1 MLKSIALDAALALGA
16 APALAQIGNP
26 AMPIEIKMKHGSDR
40 VTVRGVLVQNGACCT
55 YVFKARAGQKLYWG
69 ESGAVARMVITYPDG
84 NADGPGLPNPQPL
97 PQSGVYTLAISPDL
111 MADGAFG
118 PYVLKLRIPPN

>member
-1 MLKSIALDAALALGA
+1 MLKSVALAAALALCA

-26 AMPIEIKMKHGSDR
+26 AMPIEIKMKPGTDR

-55 YVFKARAGQKLYWG
+55 YVFKGS
-69 ESGAVARMVITYPDG
+69 ESGAVVRMVITHPDG

-97 PQSGVYTLAISPDL
+97 PRSGVYTLAISPDL

-118 PYVLKLRIPPN
+118 PYVLKLRIPPK